1 MTPHLIKHALGVEVA
16 MRYYARHYGE
26 DENLWGIAG
35 LLHDLDYDKHPSLE
49 EHPFVGI
56 EILRAEGY
64 PEEILQAVLAHADHT
79 GVPRR
84 SLLDRALYAVDELV
98 GFVVAV
104 ALVRPSKSVMDLPV
118 KSVTKKFKDKAFFR
132 AIDRDHLRRGSR
144 RARRAD
150 ARPRGQHHRGATW
163 LGCGAGAGLSSL
175 GRAARIAIPELAA
188 NGNELTNRRTI
199 STSESL
205 KLYSN

>member
-1 MTPHLIKHALGVEVA
+1 MLPSRDQAVALLHAHTMTPHLIKHALGVEVA

-132 AIDRDHLRRGSR
+132 AIDRDHLRRAAEELDVPMRDHVDNIIEALRGS
-144 RARRAD
+144 AAE
-150 ARPRGQHHRGATW
+150 
-163 LGCGAGAGLSSL
+163 LG
-175 GRAARIAIPELAA
+175 LA
-188 NGNELTNRRTI
+188 
-199 STSESL
+199 
-205 KLYSN
+205 

>member
-1 MTPHLIKHALGVEVA
+1 MLPSRDQAVALLHAHTTTPHLIKHALGVEVA

-104 ALVRPSKSVMDLPV
+104 AR
-118 KSVTKKFKDKAFFR
+118 
-132 AIDRDHLRRGSR
+132 
-144 RARRAD
+144 
-150 ARPRGQHHRGATW
+150 
-163 LGCGAGAGLSSL
+163 
-175 GRAARIAIPELAA
+175 
-188 NGNELTNRRTI
+188 
-199 STSESL
+199 
-205 KLYSN
+205 